1 VKTTCLQVVAVLAV
15 LSASGRAGADYITYE
30 FTGTVRVADDQSAG
44 HTLLPTSIRPGS
56 TITGTFSFENS
67 APGQVSGNDG
77 FYRNTPLQLSTT
89 VTIDGQYTFSLTVP
103 TASDE
108 IDILGRQT
116 FEYFKRGPNTAT
128 EFNPNTLV
136 SLIDFSTGTN
146 TNILA
151 DAELSLASASFG
163 ISNPGAQ
170 ADYYFIEGSLDT
182 LRQSPAPEPGTLTL
196 LLVGAAGIAGRHW
209 WRRRKAA

>member
-1 VKTTCLQVVAVLAV
+1 
-15 LSASGRAGADYITYE
+15 DYITYE

-44 HTLLPTSIRPGS
+44 HTLLPTSIQPGS
-56 TITGTFSFENS
+56 TMTGTFSFENS
-67 APGQVSGNDG
+67 APGQVSGNAG
-77 FYRNTPLQLSTT
+77 FYPGTRLQLTTT

-136 SLIDFSTGTN
+136 SLIDFTTGTN

-151 DAELSLASASFG
+151 DAELSLTSS
-163 ISNPGAQ
+163 
-170 ADYYFIEGSLDT
+170 
-182 LRQSPAPEPGTLTL
+182 
-196 LLVGAAGIAGRHW
+196 
-209 WRRRKAA
+209 

>member
-15 LSASGRAGADYITYE
+15 LLASEHARATYLTYE
-30 FTGTVRVADDQSAG
+30 FTGTVSDAVDYSPG
-44 HTLLPTSIRPGS
+44 HTLLPTSIQPGS
-56 TITGTFSFENS
+56 TMAGTFSFENS

-77 FYRNTPLQLSTT
+77 FYRGTPLQLNTT
-89 VTIDGQYTFSLTVP
+89 VTIDGRYTFSLTVP
-103 TASDE
+103 TGGDE

-136 SLIDFSTGTN
+136 SLIDFSAGTN

-151 DAELSLASASFG
+151 DAELSLTSSSFG

-170 ADYYFIEGSLDT
+170 ADYYFIGGRLDT
-182 LRQSPAPEPGTLTL
+182 LRPSPAPEPGALTL
-196 LLVGAAGIAGRHW
+196 LLVGAAGMAGRLW